1 MMIEAPK
8 DETLWVQMIRNGVV
22 AYAITSNTLRTEY
35 YLYKVDKDKLKKTRY
50 KNADPRELERKIK

>member
-1 MMIEAPK
+1 MIEAPK
-8 DETLWVQMIRNGVV
+8 GETLWVQIIKNGVV

-35 YLYKVDKDKLKKTRY
+35 YLYKVDKDKLKKTRC

>member
-1 MMIEAPK
+1 MIETPK
-8 DETLWVQMIRNGVV
+8 GEILWVQIIRNGVV

-35 YLYKVDKDKLKKTRY
+35 YLYKFDKGKLKKTRY